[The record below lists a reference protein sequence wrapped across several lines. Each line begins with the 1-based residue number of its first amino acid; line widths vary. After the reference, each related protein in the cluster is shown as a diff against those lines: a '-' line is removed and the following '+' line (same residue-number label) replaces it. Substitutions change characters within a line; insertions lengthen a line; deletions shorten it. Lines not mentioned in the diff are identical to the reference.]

1 MSNLANLVPFV
12 FSSEVSN
19 TDPEPESLDDNG
31 IEDEVAIVGVDS
43 QVSDRRKIRFK
54 SLAYKQPIDYYLNTT
69 DDLSVRKAR
78 IGQNKLL
85 TCSGLLS
92 FFLENDNYS

>member
-12 FSSEVSN
+12 FSSEVLN
-19 TDPEPESLDDNG
+19 TDPEPESLDDNE

-54 SLAYKQPIDYYLNTT
+54 SLAYKQPVDYY
-69 DDLSVRKAR
+69 
-78 IGQNKLL
+78 
-85 TCSGLLS
+85 
-92 FFLENDNYS
+92 